1 MTRTSVLLL
10 SGASLAAAAGQLL
23 FRVGAQDKTSLSEFI
38 NAPIL
43 LGLLLYVLGTL
54 LWIYTLSKEK
64 LVVVYA
70 FTVLTFALVYI
81 GSMFLLGESLGAR
94 GVCGIALVMGGLY
107 LLAA

>member
-43 LGLLLYVLGTL
+43 LGLLLYGLGTL

-81 GSMFLLGESLGAR
+81 GSMFWLGESLGAR